1 MEIQWGNQMTIDEW
15 LAETMNHS
23 GDSQDDGETYKIKK
37 PIRLIECF
45 SGIGAFATALERLD
59 CDFEVYKTSEWC
71 AEAVEMYNAIH
82 CQDYTDYSEEH
93 ETEELAHWLD
103 NNGVSIDGK
112 SPLPLEK
119 ILRKGEKWIRKTYN
133 NYIAT
138 HNIGS
143 VVNVKG
149 GDLGINESDKYS
161 YVLSYSFP

>member
-1 MEIQWGNQMTIDEW
+1 MQIQWGNQMTIDEW
-15 LAETMNHS
+15 LADSKNHS
-23 GDSQDDGETYKIKK
+23 GDEHQGEQYKIKK
-37 PIRLIECF
+37 PIRLIEVF
-45 SGIGAFATALERLD
+45 GGIGAIATALERLD
-59 CDFEVYKTSEWC
+59 CDFEIYKYSEWC

-82 CQDYTDYSEEH
+82 FQDHADYSEGH
-93 ETEELAHWLD
+93 EVEELANWLD
-103 NNGVSIDGK
+103 CKGISIDGK

-149 GDLGINESDKYS
+149 GDLEINESDKYS
-161 YVLSYSFP
+161 YILSYSFP

>member
-1 MEIQWGNQMTIDEW
+1 MEIEWGSQMTIDEW
-15 LAETMNHS
+15 LADHS
-23 GDSQDDGETYKIKK
+23 SEDEGGVYKIRK
-37 PIRLIECF
+37 PIRLLEFF

-59 CDFEVYKTSEWC
+59 CKFEIYRTSEWC

-82 CQDYTDYSEEH
+82 YQDYTDYSEGH
-93 ETEELAHWLD
+93 EVEELARWLD
-103 NNGVSIDGK
+103 DKGVSLDGK

-143 VVNVKG
+143 VVNAKG
-149 GDLGINESDKYS
+149 GDLGIRDTDKYE
-161 YVLSYSFP
+161 YVLSYSFPCQ